1 MSSKIFLDKYL
12 KISTF
17 FILLLF
23 ITGSCRKD
31 DTPVTNDDPL
41 IKKEYSLK
49 NYSPEIRFAI
59 TGRLLEGKPINCIEP
74 DYKGNIWI
82 ASGKELYY
90 KKGSEEKTYTL
101 DFPIL
106 DISIAGDE
114 TLWIGTNGGGL
125 GHLSENGITW
135 FTKDNSGLPRDYIS
149 NVEVGLDGRIWF
161 SSCAHDLGGLVVYD
175 GKKFDLFTPDNS
187 ILNQHVI
194 DEIGFDH
201 NGSIYAITSGT
212 VGKTNIY
219 AIHENEWKCQG
230 NQSGTFYWVSAFT
243 VGPAGIIY
251 LLEDFSLSSSSGN
264 SNTLFEYKD
273 NEWNKL
279 KPGFM
284 SFRLTFF
291 TALKA
296 DRRNYCWA
304 ASIDGNSYVL
314 HVYNGN
320 SWSAPPSGLLPND
333 QITTIEADSNN
344 SIWIGTAH
352 NGVFILGQ

>member
-1 MSSKIFLDKYL
+1 MTLIRELMYL

-23 ITGSCRKD
+23 IIVSCKND
-31 DTPVTNDDPL
+31 ESPDINDDPL
-41 IKKEYSLK
+41 VKKEYSIK
-49 NYSPEIRFAI
+49 DYSPAIRFEI
-59 TGRLLEGKPINCIEP
+59 TGRLLEGKQINCIEP
-74 DYKGNIWI
+74 DYKGNTWI

-90 KKGSEEKTYTL
+90 KKGSEEKTYML
-101 DFPIL
+101 EFPIL

-125 GHLSENGITW
+125 GHLSKDEITW
-135 FTKDNSGLPRDYIS
+135 FTKANSGLPRDYIS

-175 GKKFDLFTPDNS
+175 GEKFDLFTPDNS
-187 ILNQHVI
+187 LLNQHVI
-194 DEIGFDH
+194 DQIGIDH
-201 NGSIYAITSGT
+201 NGSIYAITMGT

-219 AIHENEWKCQG
+219 SIQGNEWKCLG
-230 NQSGTFYWVSAFT
+230 NQNGTFYWVSAFT
-243 VGPAGIIY
+243 VGPAGIMY

-264 SNTLFEYKD
+264 TNTLFEYK
-273 NEWNKL
+273 NHEWTKL
-279 KPGFM
+279 KPDFM
-284 SFRLTFF
+284 SSRYTFF
-291 TALKA
+291 TAMKT

-304 ASIDGNSYVL
+304 ASIEGNSYVL

-320 SWSAPPSGLLPND
+320 SWVAPPSGLLPND
-333 QITTIEADSNN
+333 QITTIEADNN
-344 SIWIGTAH
+344 NNIWIGTAH